1 MFDFFLSHCV
11 IPNSFRDLILFSKMV
26 FDFSFITSL
35 FLFFHKNY
43 YYFTKGKEPA
53 RSPKPA
59 VSFPLNPFLFGHGLG
74 HRPKNPP
81 ASEIEVSSVSCE
93 QICVGIFVWRKK
105 TLVLY
110 WNKETPKFIWSSP
123 RTVTKPPVSQLG
135 RLYFFTQ
142 LHFKVREHCKYSTYN
157 SSNTC

>member
-1 MFDFFLSHCV
+1 MILSFLF
-11 IPNSFRDLILFSKMV
+11 NFFSKRI
-26 FDFSFITSL
+26 FDSFFFISSL

-43 YYFTKGKEPA
+43 YHFTKGKEPA
-53 RSPKPA
+53 QSPKPA
-59 VSFPLNPFLFGHGLG
+59 VSLPLNPSLLGHGSGL
-74 HRPKNPP
+74 RPKNLPT
-81 ASEIEVSSVSCE
+81 SEVSSVSYE
-93 QICVGIFVWRKK
+93 QIRVGIIVWRKK

-157 SSNTC
+157 SSNAC